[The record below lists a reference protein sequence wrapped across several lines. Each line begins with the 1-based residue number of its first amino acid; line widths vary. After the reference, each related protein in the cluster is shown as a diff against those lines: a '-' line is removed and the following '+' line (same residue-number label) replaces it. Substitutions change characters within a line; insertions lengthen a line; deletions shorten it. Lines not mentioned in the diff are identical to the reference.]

1 MFFIILKSVLALK
14 CYFCDY
20 SDSCYKNREYGRE
33 KHCSTDLFGKEETD
47 CLTMYNGT
55 ILSLPILKQIK
66 KSFFLYLS

>member
-1 MFFIILKSVLALK
+1 MALK
-14 CYFCDY
+14 CYYCPME
-20 SDSCYKNREYGRE
+20 SSCYKNREYGRE

-66 KSFFLYLS
+66 KSFFPYLS

>member
-1 MFFIILKSVLALK
+1 MFFIISKSVLALK

-55 ILSLPILKQIK
+55 ILNLPILKQIK